1 MYVFYFD
8 LEDFLVGADIG
19 EDKRV
24 YVQNSLNSR
33 MRTDLPVQDQI
44 SLITLTTAG
53 PTHTIHAARIEIERV
68 SRMSG
73 EGTLGTAER
82 AERAYDLVVAE
93 SKQRLP
99 GAEIVKG
106 MLLEAGMMGDL
117 DRLRTSHTLWRIE
130 QPDQHDPR
138 TRRLVAIQR

>member
-8 LEDFLVGADIG
+8 LDDFLAGADIG
-19 EDKRV
+19 EDKRI
-24 YVQNSLNSR
+24 YMQGSLNTK
-33 MRTDLPVQDQI
+33 MRSDLPVQDQI
-44 SLITLTTAG
+44 SLITVTAAG
-53 PTHTIHAARIEIERV
+53 PGRTIHAARIEIERV

-93 SKQRLP
+93 IKQRLP

-117 DRLRTSHTLWRIE
+117 DRLRTSQALWRIE